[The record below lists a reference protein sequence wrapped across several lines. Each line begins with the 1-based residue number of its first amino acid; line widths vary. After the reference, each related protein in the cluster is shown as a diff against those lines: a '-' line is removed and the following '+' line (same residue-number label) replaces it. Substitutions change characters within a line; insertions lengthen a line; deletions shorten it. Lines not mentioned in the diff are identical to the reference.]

1 MIEISDSRLRKA
13 RKAVVALSGG
23 VDSAFAAFFLQ
34 EQGLEVTGVFF
45 KMFPEKSKLS
55 RHLPL
60 KKQQQN
66 LERVE
71 RLAKELNIRF
81 FAVDV
86 SSDFEKE
93 VIRKFIKVYLKGR
106 TPNPCV
112 LCNPGIKFAHLL
124 NIAKEL
130 GADIIATGHYA
141 RIVQRENFYSLLKA
155 IDKTKDQSYY
165 LYLLDQDKLA
175 FIFLPNGYFLKKEV
189 KEKMSQLL
197 KSISFEEESQEVCFI
212 EKDYREF
219 LRQVA
224 PEAIKPGD
232 FVLKDGTVVGKHKG
246 IAFYTVGQRRGLGL
260 SLGKKMYV
268 IGINAQSNQV
278 VLGEEKDL
286 YPERIVLESVH
297 FIRPPAS
304 NYFECKIK
312 ARFRSPDVSC
322 QVKLRQEGEAEVK
335 FLEKCAFPA
344 PGQSAVFYIGEEV
357 IGGGIIAKWL

>member
-45 KMFPEKSKLS
+45 KMFPEKSKIS

-86 SSDFEKE
+86 SSDFERE
-93 VIRKFIKVYLKGR
+93 VIR
-106 TPNPCV
+106 
-112 LCNPGIKFAHLL
+112 
-124 NIAKEL
+124 
-130 GADIIATGHYA
+130 
-141 RIVQRENFYSLLKA
+141 NFYSLLKA
-155 IDKTKDQSYY
+155 IDKNKDQSYY

-232 FVLKDGTVVGKHKG
+232 FVLKDGTVVGKHRG

-312 ARFRSPDVSC
+312 ARYRSPEVSC

-344 PGQSAVFYIGEEV
+344 PGQSAVFYIGEEA